1 MYIQIILILS
11 FIDVQYLPNIA
22 FSFEKD
28 LNDQNHSS
36 LDTPP
41 PNNPK
46 QFLSPLPRNTIW
58 KTLINV
64 VYFLLQQVC
73 VETACSR
80 IWNQS
85 SRQFNEMSKILPAGV
100 VGAIKT
106 DIPEFFSL
114 SDSFD

>member
-1 MYIQIILILS
+1 M
-11 FIDVQYLPNIA
+11 
-22 FSFEKD
+22 
-28 LNDQNHSS
+28 
-36 LDTPP
+36 
-41 PNNPK
+41 
-46 QFLSPLPRNTIW
+46 
-58 KTLINV
+58 
-64 VYFLLQQVC
+64 QQVC